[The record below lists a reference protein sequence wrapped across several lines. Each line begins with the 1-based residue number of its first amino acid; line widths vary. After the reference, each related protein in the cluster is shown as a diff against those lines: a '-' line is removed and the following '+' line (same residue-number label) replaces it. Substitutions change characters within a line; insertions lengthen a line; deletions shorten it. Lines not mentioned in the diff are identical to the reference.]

1 MTPMAAIFEEWR
13 VVDGEKVRG
22 KGESIGCTSGRMGIF
37 VYFCREDPA
46 MDVVRNPETLCRR

>member
-1 MTPMAAIFEEWR
+1 MNSMAAIFEEWR

-22 KGESIGCTSGRMGIF
+22 KGESIGCTSDRMGIF

-46 MDVVRNPETLCRR
+46 MGVVRDRQV